1 MTFMITPRAG
11 LLPLEGLAVP
21 KPSLNQLWTEAS
33 SSRASVCL
41 PLCDSVSW
49 PCTAPKEVARFCHKF

>member
-1 MTFMITPRAG
+1 MTLTTTPRAG

-33 SSRASVCL
+33 SSRASVC
-41 PLCDSVSW
+41 S
-49 PCTAPKEVARFCHKF
+49 PCCSDMRLSLMAVHRS